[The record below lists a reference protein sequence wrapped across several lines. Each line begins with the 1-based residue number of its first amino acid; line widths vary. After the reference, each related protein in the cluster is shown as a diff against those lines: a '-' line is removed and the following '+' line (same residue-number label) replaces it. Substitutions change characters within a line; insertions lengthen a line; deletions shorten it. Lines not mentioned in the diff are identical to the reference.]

1 MKIAVSGKGGVGKTT
16 VAASLVKLFAGTH
29 GRVFAVDADPDACL
43 AAGVGIDEETIRQ
56 HKPMVE
62 LKEIMDRK
70 NAGGGAFY
78 TLNPEVDDVL
88 EDYCIR
94 QGNIHF
100 LRMGGVKKG
109 GEACYCK
116 ENTFLSAVVSSLLLD
131 KDEVVILD
139 MGAGIEHLSRGTA
152 RGVELMLVVVEPSKN
167 SVNTAKL
174 VQKLAQDLG
183 IKKVKFVANKVRN
196 DLEKEFIL
204 KNFGADEVI
213 GVIPFDEAVWESAM
227 GNGPAAELGGA
238 LLQSMKEIQAK
249 IIREVGEGAV

>member
-16 VAASLVKLFAGTH
+16 VAASLVKLFADTH
-29 GRVFAVDADPDACL
+29 GRVYAIDADPDACL
-43 AAGVGIDEETIRQ
+43 AAGVGIDEEIIRN

-88 EDYCIR
+88 EDYSIKE
-94 QGNIHF
+94 GNVRF

-116 ENTFLSAVVSSLLLD
+116 ENSFLSAVISSLLLD
-131 KDEVVILD
+131 KDEVVVMD

-152 RGVELMLVVVEPSKN
+152 RGVDMMLVVVEPSRN
-167 SVNTAKL
+167 SVNTAQL
-174 VQKLAQDLG
+174 VKKLAEDLG
-183 IKKVKFVANKVRN
+183 IKRIRFIANKVRN
-196 DLEKEFIL
+196 IGEEQFIL

-227 GNGPAAELGGA
+227 LNGPAAELGGT
-238 LLQSMKEIQAK
+238 LLQSMKEIRAK
-249 IIREVGEGAV
+249 IEREAGEQTT

>member
-16 VAASLVKLFAGTH
+16 VSASLVKLFSQTH
-29 GRVFAVDADPDACL
+29 GRVYAVDADPDACL
-43 AAGVGIDEETIRQ
+43 AAGVGIDEQIIRD

-88 EDYCIR
+88 EDYCIKKD
-94 QGNIHF
+94 NIRF

-116 ENTFLSAVVSSLLLD
+116 ENSFLSAVITSLLLD
-131 KDEVVILD
+131 KDEIVILD

-152 RGVELMLVVVEPSKN
+152 KGVDLMLVVVEPSKN
-167 SVNTAKL
+167 SVNTSKMVKQMAT
-174 VQKLAQDLG
+174 DLG
-183 IKKVKFVANKVRN
+183 IKKIRFIANKVRN
-196 DLEKEFIL
+196 EVERNFIL
-204 KNFGADEVI
+204 GQFDSDEVI

-227 GNGPAAELGGA
+227 GNGPAADMGGT
-238 LLQSMKEIQAK
+238 LLKSMEEIQTQ
-249 IIREVGEGAV
+249 IIREVGE